1 MVILAVDYGT
11 KNIGIAYSPDGVF
24 SFPIGTIK
32 KTELHKDLEAIDKI
46 AKEKKA
52 ELIILGYPVS
62 EKESES
68 AKFIR
73 VFGERLEAHTGIKVV
88 LQDEALTSK
97 EVRDTG
103 HLMGKNDKAMRGQ
116 KDALEAQLILM
127 RYLEGKRP

>member
-32 KTELHKDLEAIDKI
+32 KTELYKDLEAIGKA

-52 ELIILGYPVS
+52 ELIILGYPAS
-62 EKESES
+62 EKESDS

-73 VFGERLEAHTGIKVV
+73 AFGERLEAYSGIKVV
-88 LQDEALTSK
+88 LQNEALTSK

-127 RYLEGKRP
+127 RYLESKGP